1 MFLSAMLKPS
11 RSLHCASRL
20 APATLLGAA
29 ALGSVVLAASPPA
42 EAGSA
47 YTGICPDLGVT
58 QPAYP
63 SPFAPPTPASV
74 IAIPQTPVWVKPT
87 KPPLYAGTEVPI
99 CAVYMSAADSG
110 KLVPKPIL
118 PDPSLDLYYPDLKLQ
133 PWYDKGVGAS
143 GNSAARDWAVSLYG
157 NGYWDIP
164 DSSSSGTKRLK
175 WTADS
180 LPALCTS
187 SSPTDDCDGSRLLVN
202 ENDKYGKNFS
212 HYGPYFLRDISDTS
226 ARTLKAEVVQYEFR
240 PDKWEAHEETKFDF
254 NKPYWYWVVDAP
266 GTHAP
271 GPLPLL
277 GAGAAF
283 GWSRRL
289 RQRVKQAA
297 SD

>member
-1 MFLSAMLKPS
+1 MPKPT
-11 RSLHCASRL
+11 RPLGFASRL
-20 APATLLGAA
+20 ATTSLFGAGV
-29 ALGSVVLAASPPA
+29 LGSFVLAASQPA
-42 EAGSA
+42 QAGSA
-47 YTGICPDLGVT
+47 YTGICPVLGVT

-63 SPFAPPTPASV
+63 SPFDPPTPPSA

-110 KLVPKPIL
+110 KKVPKPII
-118 PDPSLDLYYPDLKLQ
+118 PDPTLDLFYPDLTLQ

-143 GNSAARDWAVSLYG
+143 GNSAARDWAVGLYG

-164 DSSSSGTKRLK
+164 DTASSTPGATIRLK
-175 WTADS
+175 WTADV

-187 SSPTDDCDGSRLLVN
+187 SSPTYDCDGSGLLVN
-202 ENDKYGKNFS
+202 ENDKFGKEFS
-212 HYGPYFLRDISDTS
+212 HFSPYFLRDISDKS
-226 ARTLKAEVVQYEFR
+226 GRPLKAEVVQYEFK
-240 PDKWEAHEETKFDF
+240 PDKWEAHEEAKFDF

-266 GTHAP
+266 GADAP
-271 GPLPLL
+271 GPLPVL
-277 GAGAAF
+277 GAGAAV

-297 SD
+297 AG